1 MKHRIFILINIFLLV
16 ILFCG
21 CDNAKKDFINRI
33 DGINK
38 VEVLKF
44 ENNYLLEMEKV
55 EELKDIINS
64 RYNESNYTIEK
75 TDKSGF
81 DVVLRV
87 SIRKDKMIIAYLK
100 ETEALYFSYDW
111 IMDEYTEPIDRKTLI
126 MRVDNEIEQLL
137 KY

>member
-1 MKHRIFILINIFLLV
+1 MKHKILINIFLLV

-21 CDNAKKDFINRI
+21 CDNAEKDFINRI
-33 DGINK
+33 NGINK

-64 RYNESNYTIEK
+64 RYNESNYIIEK

-81 DVVLRV
+81 DVVMRV

-100 ETEALYFSYDW
+100 ETKSLYFSYDW